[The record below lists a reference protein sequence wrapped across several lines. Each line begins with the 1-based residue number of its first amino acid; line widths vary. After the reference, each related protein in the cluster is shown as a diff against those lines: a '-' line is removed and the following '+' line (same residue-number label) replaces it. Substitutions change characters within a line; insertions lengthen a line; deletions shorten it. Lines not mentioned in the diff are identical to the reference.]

1 MNPYTRDQHKSMW
14 FYVPNYELVRA
25 RLELAYAM
33 FCVEE
38 HSAEPGRCN
47 DTGADIICE
56 GSPTAIVRLWNWLV
70 DSNIEGLML
79 EGRDVRWRLP
89 A

>member
-1 MNPYTRDQHKSMW
+1 MSRDHLKSMW
-14 FYVPNYELVRA
+14 FYVPDYELVRP
-25 RLELAYAM
+25 RLELAYRM
-33 FCVEE
+33 FSIEE

-47 DTGADIICE
+47 DTDADIICE
-56 GSPTAIVRLWNWLV
+56 GSQTAIARLWNWLV
-70 DSNIEGLML
+70 DSNIKGLML